1 MRQVMRILYSDMNI
15 AISQVYFKKVRL
27 SLSELN
33 LENADD
39 SKLGIP

>member
-1 MRQVMRILYSDMNI
+1 MRQVMRILNSDMNI

-39 SKLGIP
+39 AKLGIP